1 MMIASYNNAILTGD
15 KDSLQ
20 KLRTQIYPR
29 NKKIYR
35 YRTFDSH
42 WYSNIIKGKVYM
54 GSPAK
59 FNDPFDGNIYGY
71 ANSLY
76 LGLLNSKGALPSDD
90 FQVMK
95 ADGERR
101 DFTDVLKSHEDGF
114 KDCFRVACFSE
125 KLNLMTMWAHYASNH
140 SGYVIEYDLTKLAVE
155 QRKMLYKMAY
165 FTRED
170 LENSDFSTT
179 RLPIFNLIQKDAEWS
194 YEEEW
199 RMIKTRDGKDYEDL
213 SNCVS
218 TVYLGMNFQKHY
230 YQDELVTIQEHFRQT
245 GVKLREM
252 YISTDGYSLKS
263 RPISL

>member
-1 MMIASYNNAILTGD
+1 MLTKYNNAVLAGD
-15 KDSLQ
+15 KDSLI
-20 KLRTQIYPR
+20 KLKPQMYPQ
-29 NKKIYR
+29 NQKIYH

-90 FQVMK
+90 FQVMN
-95 ADGERR
+95 ADGEIR
-101 DFTDVLKSHEDGF
+101 DFTDVLKSHQDGF

-125 KLNLMTMWAHYASNH
+125 KLDLMTMWAHYASNH
-140 SGYVIEYDLTKLAVE
+140 TGYAIEYDLTKLTSA
-155 QRKMLYKMAY
+155 QSKNLYKMAY
-165 FTRED
+165 FSREQ
-170 LENSDFSTT
+170 LQKADFSTN

-199 RMIKTRDGKDYEDL
+199 RMIKTRDGTDYEDL
-213 SNCVS
+213 SMCIS
-218 TVYLGMNFQKHY
+218 AVYLGINFPKRY
-230 YQDELVTIQEHFRQT
+230 YQDELATIQEHFKQT
-245 GVKLREM
+245 GAELREM
-252 YISTDGYSLKS
+252 YISTDGYSLKA
-263 RPISL
+263 RLVKD